1 MDGDD
6 RVRPSDIFVMSMLI
20 TLLQWLEHTFLAD
33 AIHETRWAMPIF
45 LTFHALGIT
54 LLIGTVIVVSLR
66 LLGFIMTNRPVA
78 EVADQVRKWSIVG
91 LGTMLISG
99 MLLFIPE
106 PLRWYHSSSFW
117 MKMSFLSLAMI
128 FHFTIYR
135 RVTRQ
140 ENPSIALSRLCGVA
154 ALLLWYAVA
163 VGGRALTIE

>member
-1 MDGDD
+1 M
-6 RVRPSDIFVMSMLI
+6 PMLV
-20 TLLQWLEHTFLAD
+20 TLLQWLEHTFIAD

-117 MKMSFLSLAMI
+117 IKMSLLALAVI
-128 FHFTIYR
+128 FHFTFYR
-135 RVTRQ
+135 SVTRQ
-140 ENPSIALSRLCGVA
+140 ENPPRGISRLCGAA

-163 VGGRALTIE
+163 LGGRALTIE